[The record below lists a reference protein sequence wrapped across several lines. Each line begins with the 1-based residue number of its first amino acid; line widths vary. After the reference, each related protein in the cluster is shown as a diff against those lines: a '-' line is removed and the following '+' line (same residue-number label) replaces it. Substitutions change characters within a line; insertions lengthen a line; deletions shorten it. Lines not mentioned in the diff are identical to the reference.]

1 MNSKIEGRGWRDWQ
15 WEIAKQMH
23 GSLENVKADWFFLP
37 FTLQRAEACLGRAQR
52 LNPMV
57 EIKCDT
63 KPVMKKSH
71 KYFEQ
76 FDVVILTGCVQEVM
90 VRKAFKICG
99 RNY

>member
-1 MNSKIEGRGWRDWQ
+1 MVWWIGKVGRKN
-15 WEIAKQMH
+15 ITLALFSH
-23 GSLENVKADWFFLP
+23 

-63 KPVMKKSH
+63 EPVMKKSSE
-71 KYFEQ
+71 YFEQ

-90 VRKAFKICG
+90 VR
-99 RNY
+99 